1 MKLTFVK
8 YSPEDQVLSGW
19 LVKPSGDWRKDCETG
34 KGYAVD
40 LIQYLKTSGN
50 LPFFSRVVKD
60 STNDPSGVSAGLLA
74 HIGAVLSNSV

>member
-1 MKLTFVK
+1 MKLDFVK

-19 LVKPSGDWRKDCETG
+19 SIIPSGDWRKDCETG
-34 KGYAVD
+34 KGYAKD

-60 STNDPSGVSAGLLA
+60 STNDPSGVSAGFLA
-74 HIGAVLSNSV
+74 HIGLFLATIA